1 MKIKIRGAREHNL
14 KSVDI
19 DIADGLTVV
28 TGVSGSGKTSLVF
41 DTMYHEARRRFLE
54 IFSTDAQSLR
64 LSPAQVDSVIGI
76 GPAVAVRQNT
86 LNRNPLSTLATAS
99 GLHPFLRL
107 LFARFGARHCPNCK
121 AKNEALTQ
129 DEIIAKILSFTKK
142 GPITLYAPLVRR
154 SKGCHQTLLKLL
166 TAEFAPEN
174 VIIDGQPWRK
184 QQLDAYEPHSIEIS
198 IAHFD
203 KQAST
208 EQILKA
214 VQTIAFLGATAVRIS
229 NGKHDTVLSRTPTC
243 YECGTYL
250 GDLEP
255 VHFHT
260 PCPFCQGKGCYRCN
274 RSGLDPKAASV
285 LWQNKGFNDFL
296 ALSVEEARF
305 LFAQAELPETA
316 NRLRAE
322 IKMRLNALKAVGL
335 GYIHL
340 DRSSPTLSRGESQR
354 VRLAVSLTSCLEDI
368 LHVLD
373 EPTIGQHP
381 ADVARILPIFRNL
394 PGPVVY
400 VEHDRLAASYADQAI
415 DLGPGA
421 GAKGGHV
428 TFVGTPSQ
436 LWKSPTDT
444 GRYFGRLERVKTP
457 KRRTKPENFIKLHG
471 AKAHNLRN
479 IDISIPLHCL
489 TVITGVSGSGKSTLI
504 EDVLTPSINK
514 QTPIGCQSIEGLG
527 MKAVMVDQSPI
538 GKNPRSNPATYTK
551 LSDVI
556 RDLFA
561 RETGLSPS
569 HFSFNRPE
577 GACPKCQG
585 MGAVEVRMRYLP
597 STWIPC
603 SDCEGQRFSDRVL
616 DAKVAFGEQALSIAD
631 FYNLPIIQARNLLL
645 AKNSLPDTQKQ
656 TAQRVFDALT
666 TVGLGYLT
674 LGQPSPTLSGGEAQ
688 RVKLAKYLGR
698 RILLNRLLILDEP
711 STGLHPKDLS
721 GLLKVL
727 DRLARAGATIVVVE
741 HNTDII
747 RAADWIIDLG
757 PFAGPDGGQVVYAGP
772 PAGLIKTR
780 RSLTSQALKDEGISC
795 FGGRREKPYR
805 SSNAISVRNARANNL
820 KGIDVDIPK
829 SALTVVTGV
838 SGSGKSSLLRD
849 VLESEARR
857 RFLETLSLYERQ
869 STREGPEAPVNS
881 ITGLGVSVSI
891 TPGRRLY
898 RRRSTVGAATEVS
911 HHLAVLLSLIGE
923 RDCLKCGAKM
933 QRSDLW
939 LCLKCGNTAQ
949 IAKPRHFSSS
959 TYSAA
964 CPKCHGVG
972 SLQVPVPEKLIV
984 NPEKPLCAGAMY
996 SPGFFPQGY
1005 LCKPYNGG
1013 YYEVQ
1018 ALGVRYD
1025 FDPHKTAWK
1034 KMSLEARNAFLFGD
1048 PEQLTVTYES
1058 RKRPARTTKIVFNG
1072 FYNRWLRDW
1081 DVGGTY
1087 TEAQPCKCCDG
1098 TGFRPECLAVTLSG
1112 KNVYELSQIPL
1123 TDLVHILENV
1133 QSEEATTELAETS
1146 LKKGLRRLRFLLQVG
1161 LGYLHLNRVS
1171 GTLSAGEA
1179 QRVRLA
1185 GLLGSGLT
1193 SLTIL
1198 LDEPTRGMHPSEVEA
1213 LLSALV
1219 ELRNEGNTVVLVEH
1233 DLMLIKAAD
1242 NIIDMGPGTGVSG
1255 GEVVAVGQPSSM
1267 MRRNTVTAEWM
1278 RGERRMDLKRAGQTQ
1293 ISPRWLEIRGARAH
1307 NLKGETIRIP
1317 LGMLVGLCGVSGSGK
1332 STLLIDTVGRVLA
1345 PKKITTSVAYEPMKP
1360 GKHDTIE
1367 GAPSRAILLDQ
1378 ARKGI
1383 WSPGQFLGLF
1393 KPLLR
1398 SYAESDDAKALGL
1411 NEKELSRPCS
1421 ACDGRGSIRIRM
1433 GFLPDIYSPCDTCR
1447 GTGRSPEAWEVRVKG
1462 LAFPELN
1469 SLTIDEVHKL
1479 FGHEPAIRAK
1489 LEAAREVGLGYL
1501 VLRQPGYT
1509 LSGGEVQRLRIAKE
1523 LSKKTNAET
1532 LYILDEPTVGQHL
1545 EDVNRLIKVLRKLV
1559 HKGHTV
1565 IVIEHHPHLLASCDW
1580 LIELGPEGGPNGG
1593 RIIAS
1598 SPPENVANKNTPTA
1612 SYIRS
1617 VMEGEL

>member
-1 MKIKIRGAREHNL
+1 
-14 KSVDI
+14 
-19 DIADGLTVV
+19 
-28 TGVSGSGKTSLVF
+28 
-41 DTMYHEARRRFLE
+41 
-54 IFSTDAQSLR
+54 
-64 LSPAQVDSVIGI
+64 
-76 GPAVAVRQNT
+76 
-86 LNRNPLSTLATAS
+86 
-99 GLHPFLRL
+99 
-107 LFARFGARHCPNCK
+107 
-121 AKNEALTQ
+121 
-129 DEIIAKILSFTKK
+129 
-142 GPITLYAPLVRR
+142 
-154 SKGCHQTLLKLL
+154 
-166 TAEFAPEN
+166 
-174 VIIDGQPWRK
+174 
-184 QQLDAYEPHSIEIS
+184 
-198 IAHFD
+198 
-203 KQAST
+203 
-208 EQILKA
+208 
-214 VQTIAFLGATAVRIS
+214 
-229 NGKHDTVLSRTPTC
+229 
-243 YECGTYL
+243 
-250 GDLEP
+250 
-255 VHFHT
+255 
-260 PCPFCQGKGCYRCN
+260 
-274 RSGLDPKAASV
+274 
-285 LWQNKGFNDFL
+285 
-296 ALSVEEARF
+296 
-305 LFAQAELPETA
+305 
-316 NRLRAE
+316 
-322 IKMRLNALKAVGL
+322 
-335 GYIHL
+335 
-340 DRSSPTLSRGESQR
+340 
-354 VRLAVSLTSCLEDI
+354 
-368 LHVLD
+368 
-373 EPTIGQHP
+373 
-381 ADVARILPIFRNL
+381 
-394 PGPVVY
+394 
-400 VEHDRLAASYADQAI
+400 
-415 DLGPGA
+415 
-421 GAKGGHV
+421 
-428 TFVGTPSQ
+428 
-436 LWKSPTDT
+436 
-444 GRYFGRLERVKTP
+444 
-457 KRRTKPENFIKLHG
+457 
-471 AKAHNLRN
+471 
-479 IDISIPLHCL
+479 
-489 TVITGVSGSGKSTLI
+489 
-504 EDVLTPSINK
+504 
-514 QTPIGCQSIEGLG
+514 
-527 MKAVMVDQSPI
+527 
-538 GKNPRSNPATYTK
+538 
-551 LSDVI
+551 
-556 RDLFA
+556 
-561 RETGLSPS
+561 
-569 HFSFNRPE
+569 
-577 GACPKCQG
+577 
-585 MGAVEVRMRYLP
+585 
-597 STWIPC
+597 
-603 SDCEGQRFSDRVL
+603 
-616 DAKVAFGEQALSIAD
+616 
-631 FYNLPIIQARNLLL
+631 
-645 AKNSLPDTQKQ
+645 
-656 TAQRVFDALT
+656 
-666 TVGLGYLT
+666 
-674 LGQPSPTLSGGEAQ
+674 
-688 RVKLAKYLGR
+688 
-698 RILLNRLLILDEP
+698 
-711 STGLHPKDLS
+711 
-721 GLLKVL
+721 
-727 DRLARAGATIVVVE
+727 
-741 HNTDII
+741 
-747 RAADWIIDLG
+747 
-757 PFAGPDGGQVVYAGP
+757 
-772 PAGLIKTR
+772 
-780 RSLTSQALKDEGISC
+780 
-795 FGGRREKPYR
+795 
-805 SSNAISVRNARANNL
+805 
-820 KGIDVDIPK
+820 
-829 SALTVVTGV
+829 
-838 SGSGKSSLLRD
+838 
-849 VLESEARR
+849 
-857 RFLETLSLYERQ
+857 
-869 STREGPEAPVNS
+869 
-881 ITGLGVSVSI
+881 
-891 TPGRRLY
+891 
-898 RRRSTVGAATEVS
+898 
-911 HHLAVLLSLIGE
+911 
-923 RDCLKCGAKM
+923 M

-1034 KMSLEARNAFLFGD
+1034 KMSLEARNSFLFGD